1 MRFGRTISVA
11 AGLTVAGAFA
21 LRGGLEPWLQH
32 TPAGPAISALFRTVS
47 MPGGDVSIPRPPAEA
62 RPALTAQIA
71 ARADD
76 AALYRLRAHEAE
88 IALDFAAA
96 EADWRTYAARAS
108 DPYAAHI
115 ELADFYHRRMLPNE
129 ELAALTA
136 AAAAPDDPLQPARAQ
151 RGWQAFERMAAL
163 TESDAL
169 QETAAGAVYRAWVSR
184 YPGEAAAHRKL
195 IEHLAVAGEYAA
207 AEAEITTYGQA
218 FHDDFGPIRMR
229 ADLELHR
236 GRPDAAL
243 EIYDRAFRP
252 LWPEEMRATYFKLLG
267 DQGRLRD
274 FSGRSR
280 TALAADPGDLDA
292 AARLFHY
299 FRSQNN
305 SAAARRVLLEFR
317 LARESSRQPWSPEE
331 LETLAQLF
339 EWLPD
344 VNESA
349 RLSYALYSASPAG
362 GPHTERAL
370 YRLAH
375 LLLTSADRPIQFGSG
390 DLSFYKDIATADP
403 SPGFLNGILS
413 LVLNWTGVRR
423 EYQIQNEKAGP
434 YFHRAAA
441 AQLVALLDQRFP
453 NSAYRAP
460 LHAALVSAYAEYGD
474 AVSVIRAGNEYLA
487 AFPDGTDRVTVAM
500 RVSDALARARR
511 TDEEFA
517 LYDRLLRELAAKA
530 SGVPIGSNPQTPAAA
545 APQDEPVA
553 APGTVIPA
561 FRPNLSANAPPQPDV
576 RSTEYVQVL
585 DKCLSRLAALKR
597 PFDALRVYR
606 TEIDRNPND
615 PGLYQQL
622 AQFVEQNGMAREVEN
637 VYTRAIAKFGDRSW
651 YHKLARWY
659 LRRSEMA
666 ALEKI
671 SRQAIAVFSGS
682 DLERYFA
689 EVVAPHP
696 DAVLY
701 RQLNLYAHERFPE
714 DMVFVH
720 NLLNAYGSQETYNAQ
735 AAERLLRQYWFHD
748 PGLRARL
755 FQMLTSTGRLGNEL
769 AQIRAA
775 NADLAN
781 GQFDRAVAANPA
793 AVQFALEA
801 EAWQSHFEAA
811 APAARALASAYPG
824 RSDFAAEASTLYRSL
839 AAYDPRNTGLALAMA
854 AFQQRSNPRDPEIL
868 ARMGDICA
876 DRELFARART
886 YWERMP
892 AARPGKPDAYLDTA
906 TVYWDYYRYDDALRW
921 IAAARRKFGQPALFA
936 YQAGAIYEGKREF
949 SAAIRE
955 YVTGALDGEN
965 ASQQR
970 LIRLLSRPETK
981 TAADRATEAAVTRGP
996 SSRAVSLRLAVLES
1010 LQRRGD
1016 IESLL
1021 QARVEAE
1028 RGSTELAA
1036 LADDARRL
1044 GFDGI
1049 EERAGERLA
1058 ALSQDP
1064 VDKMRLTFAHAR
1076 LLESKRDIPQA
1087 ARVVDTLYRD
1097 HPLILGVLRGAVDFH
1112 VRNRQPSEAIR
1123 LLLDGARHA
1132 RADLAAQFTLEA
1144 ARVATGDRQFD
1155 RARALLGG
1163 LLASDPLRTEYLA
1176 AMAETYLTAGDDR
1189 AFRDYQLTV
1198 IGQIK
1203 QAPWPAAQRAER
1215 IAAIRRSLVL
1225 ALDRMKDSAGAL
1237 DQYQEV
1243 LNSYPEDE
1251 ELAKEV
1257 ASYAVSHGLKE
1268 RLIAFYRKTSNDAP
1282 LDYRWPIVLGRIETV
1297 TEDYPAATADYDR
1310 ANKARPDRADV
1321 LEAKGR
1327 LEERLLRFEDA
1338 AKTYARLYEL
1348 TYRDPEWLIRV
1359 AELRARLGQHAES
1372 AAALKT
1378 AIIGAHTE
1386 TADADFEIAAHL
1398 DSWHILPAA
1407 VSFAERGAALDGADL
1422 FQNMDHAAA
1431 YARIMGHARRLD
1443 AVLGRL
1449 GGNPQTDGQIAS
1461 VIGEIVART
1470 YTPEEKVRL
1479 EQALVEQAARVQR
1492 PVRDATLLPIATSA
1506 GLADLEARWL
1516 WDSMTAAGR
1525 QQVDA
1530 RLAALQSRRA
1540 RFAEL
1545 GQQLE
1550 GYAGRNP
1557 GRPVESAALSQSIQ
1571 AFVSEGDLDG
1581 QLRVMRKALARS
1593 ELAGG
1598 LLDRYLALIASRYP
1612 GELLAVVRSNPSAA
1626 IRNRAAQAALE
1637 SDRPDLA
1644 YEAIRARGSALPA
1657 VWTNA
1662 LLALS
1667 GDYFGDHSAAIGAA
1681 FQSALDTRTIG
1692 DRLAKPLK
1700 PDSVITGSV
1709 WFYYG
1714 ARYGD
1719 YLSQAGSSEASAW
1732 LSAQVEAAPGNPDAY
1747 VALGETY
1754 VASGQVARAITQLEH
1769 AIEIDPD
1776 RGDVHSRIAR
1786 LLWQQGRRPEA
1797 ITRWKSALAVFLN
1810 IQRRGIRVPE
1820 SFWARLEA
1828 TFAAIGDAR
1837 AMDELRGDIANLLGD
1852 YYQINSAYRLNPLIK
1867 AAARASVISG
1877 SGLEWIVNLGR
1888 SMDGPDMI
1896 FHMLME
1902 TPGIGDAQ
1910 RLSLQREIVGAR
1922 LKRMSASFGDE
1933 RDYALTEV
1941 TQARLQLTSLLLDAG
1956 DVKGAAAE
1964 WNLVAPESAAKF
1976 DPSVE
1981 IRLASRTGALDALL
1995 RRYATNP
2002 AREPSAEMLL
2012 RASGMLERQ
2021 GDGNGA
2027 RAVREFVYSREIR
2040 DGRLNASSFLGLAEV
2055 ELQRGDAT
2063 GALALLNRMALVT
2076 EDGAGTLLRAA
2087 ELLEKYRQNEH
2098 AVAFIRRRMQ
2108 AEPWDAAAA
2117 LQLARHL
2124 NGTSPERA
2132 PLLDR
2137 VISDPLAGYAIQ
2149 AQAARL
2155 AAPHPAS
2162 VVPGTELAL
2171 LSSGSVAAA
2180 AATKPYQVE
2189 ARIDAAGQG
2198 SDPELRLRLWRDALA
2213 IAPDD
2218 ARVRLGTQRAALA
2231 LHRDNLALALDPNQ
2245 QEEQF
2250 SYGSEFPDYQRF
2262 RFGMQRDPS
2271 AFVQQRLSDGE
2282 RASMAEA
2289 LAAAAERL
2297 DDLATAQR
2305 YLRAAVDLRPPAQR
2319 GALNLKIQAL
2329 TAEQSR
2335 RSQNA
2340 SRRPAIQDVIEQ
2352 DRVVRPRIPRSA
2364 Q

>member
-1 MRFGRTISVA
+1 LRFGRIISVA
-11 AGLTVAGAFA
+11 AGLSVAGAFA
-21 LRGGLEPWLQH
+21 LRGDLEPWLQH

-47 MPGGDVSIPRPPAEA
+47 MPGGAVSISRPPAEA
-62 RPALTAQIA
+62 RPALTALIA
-71 ARADD
+71 ARPDD
-76 AALYRLRAHEAE
+76 AILYRLRAQESE
-88 IALDFAAA
+88 VALDFAAA
-96 EADWRTYAARAS
+96 EADWKSYTSRAS
-108 DPYAAHI
+108 DSYAAHI
-115 ELADFYHRRMLPNE
+115 ELADFYHRRMRPTE

-136 AAAAPDDPLQPARAQ
+136 ASAAPDDPLQPAPAQ

-169 QETAAGAVYRAWVSR
+169 PETAAGAVFRAWVSR
-184 YPGEAAAHRKL
+184 YPNEPAARRKVVDHLAAA
-195 IEHLAVAGEYAA
+195 GQYAA
-207 AEAEITTYGQA
+207 AEAEIAAYGWT
-218 FHDDFGPIRMR
+218 FHDDYATIRLR
-229 ADLELHR
+229 ADLELR
-236 GRPDAAL
+236 RDRPDAAL
-243 EIYDRAFRP
+243 AIYDRTFRP
-252 LWPEEMRATYFKLLG
+252 LWPEEMRAAYFKLLG
-267 DQGRLRD
+267 DEGRLRD
-274 FSGRSR
+274 FAGRAR
-280 TALAADPGDLDA
+280 AALAVNPGDLDA
-292 AARLFHY
+292 TARLFHY

-305 SAAARRVLLEFR
+305 SAAARRVLLEYR
-317 LARESSRQPWSPEE
+317 LARESSRQPWNPEE
-331 LETLAQLF
+331 LETLAQFF

-349 RLSYALYSASPAG
+349 RLYYALYSAPPSG
-362 GPHTERAL
+362 GPQTERAL
-370 YRLAH
+370 YGLAH
-375 LLLTSADRPIQFGSG
+375 LLLTSAGQPIQFGSG
-390 DLSFYKDIATADP
+390 DLSFYKDIATVDP

-413 LVLNWTGVRR
+413 LVLNWTGMRQQYR
-423 EYQIQNEKAGP
+423 TQNEKAGP

-453 NSAYRAP
+453 RSAYRAP

-474 AVSVIRAGNEYLA
+474 DASVIRAGNDYLA
-487 AFPDGTDRVTVAM
+487 AFPNGADRVAVAM
-500 RVSDALARARR
+500 RVSDGLARARH

-517 LYDRLLRELAAKA
+517 LYDRLLHELAAKA
-530 SGVPIGSNPQTPAAA
+530 SGVPIGSNPQAPAAA
-545 APQDEPVA
+545 LPQDA
-553 APGTVIPA
+553 AVETPGPIIPA
-561 FRPNLSANAPPQPDV
+561 IRPNLSANAPPQTGV

-585 DKCLSRLAALKR
+585 DKYLSRLAALKR
-597 PFDALRVYR
+597 PLDALRVYR

-615 PGLYQQL
+615 PGLYQRL
-622 AQFVEQNGMAREVEN
+622 AEFVEQNGMAREVED
-637 VYTRAIAKFGDRSW
+637 VYTRAIAQFAARSW

-714 DMVFVH
+714 DLVFVH
-720 NLLNAYGSQETYNAQ
+720 NLLNAYASQETYNAD
-735 AAERLLRQYWFHD
+735 AAERLLRQYWFYD
-748 PGLRARL
+748 PGLRSRL
-755 FQMLTSTGRLGNEL
+755 FQMLSSTRRLGNEL
-769 AQIRAA
+769 SQIRAGKG
-775 NADLAN
+775 DLAN
-781 GQFDRAVAANPA
+781 GQFDRAVVANPA

-824 RSDFAAEASTLYRSL
+824 RSEFAAKASTLYRSL
-839 AAYDPRNTGLALAMA
+839 AVYDSRDTGIALAMA
-854 AFQQRSNPRDPEIL
+854 TYQQRSNPRDPEIL

-876 DRELFARART
+876 DRELFARARA

-892 AARPGKPDAYLDTA
+892 AAQPGKPDAYLDTA
-906 TVYWDYYRYDDALRW
+906 AVYWDYYRYDDALRW
-921 IAAARRKFGQPALFA
+921 IAAARRKFDQPALFA
-936 YQAGAIYEGKREF
+936 YKAGAIYEGKREF
-949 SAAIRE
+949 VAAVRE
-955 YVTGALDGEN
+955 YVAGALDGEK
-965 ASQQR
+965 ASEQR
-970 LIRLLSRPETK
+970 LIRLLSRPDTK
-981 TAADRATEAAVTRGP
+981 AIADRATQAALTRDP
-996 SSRAVSLRLAVLES
+996 SPQAVSLRLGVLES

-1028 RGSTELAA
+1028 RSSTELTA
-1036 LADDARRL
+1036 LAEDARRL
-1044 GFDGI
+1044 GFDRI

-1058 ALSQDP
+1058 VLSQDP
-1064 VDKMRLTFAHAR
+1064 VDKMRLTLAHAR
-1076 LLESKRDIPQA
+1076 LLESKKEIAQA
-1087 ARVVDTLYRD
+1087 ARVVDMLYRD

-1112 VRNRQPSEAIR
+1112 VRNHRPSEAIG
-1123 LLLDGARHA
+1123 LLLDGAKHA

-1144 ARVATGDRQFD
+1144 ARIATGDRQFD

-1176 AMAETYLTAGDDR
+1176 AMADTYLRAGDDR
-1189 AFRDYQLTV
+1189 AFRDYQLAV
-1198 IGQIK
+1198 IGQIE
-1203 QAPWPAAQRAER
+1203 QAPSPPAQRVER
-1215 IAAIRRSLVL
+1215 IAAIRRSLVP
-1225 ALDRMKDSAGAL
+1225 ALDRLKDSAGAL
-1237 DQYQEV
+1237 DQYMEV

-1251 ELAKEV
+1251 ALAKEV
-1257 ASYAVSHGLKE
+1257 ASYAVSHGQKE

-1297 TEDYPAATADYDR
+1297 TEDYSAAIAEYDR

-1338 AKTYARLYEL
+1338 AKTYARLYDL

-1359 AELRARLGQHAES
+1359 AELRARLGQNAES

-1386 TADADFEIAAHL
+1386 NADADFEIADRL

-1422 FQNMDHAAA
+1422 FKNIDHAEA
-1431 YARIMGHARRLD
+1431 YARIMAHARRLD

-1449 GGNPQTDGQIAS
+1449 GSNPQTDGQITS
-1461 VIGEIVART
+1461 VIGDIVART

-1479 EQALVEQAARVQR
+1479 EQALTEQAARVQR
-1492 PVRDATLLPIATSA
+1492 PVRDATLLPIAMSA

-1516 WDSMTAAGR
+1516 WDSMTAPGR

-1530 RLAALQSRRA
+1530 RLVALQSQRA
-1540 RFAEL
+1540 RYGEL

-1550 GYAGRNP
+1550 DYAARNR

-1571 AFVSEGDLDG
+1571 AFMSEGDLDA
-1581 QLRVMRKALARS
+1581 QLRVMRKALVRS
-1593 ELAGG
+1593 ELSGA
-1598 LLDRYLALIASRYP
+1598 LLDRYLALIAPQYP
-1612 GELLAVVRSNPSAA
+1612 GELLAVVRNDPSAA
-1626 IRNRAAQAALE
+1626 IRNRAVQAAVE
-1637 SDRPDLA
+1637 ADRSELA
-1644 YEAIRARGSALPA
+1644 YEAVRARGGTLPA

-1662 LLALS
+1662 FLALT
-1667 GDYFGDHSAAIGAA
+1667 GEYFDDHSPAIDAA

-1700 PDSVITGSV
+1700 PDSVIAGSV

-1719 YLSQAGSSEASAW
+1719 YLSLAGSSEASAW
-1732 LSAQVEAAPGNPDAY
+1732 LPARVEAAPGNPDAY
-1747 VALGETY
+1747 IALGETY
-1754 VASGQVARAITQLEH
+1754 AASGQVSNAIAQFEY
-1769 AIEIDPD
+1769 AIELDPD
-1776 RGDVHSRIAR
+1776 RGDAQSLIAR
-1786 LLWQQGRRPEA
+1786 MLWQQGRRPEA
-1797 ITRWKSALAVFLN
+1797 IARWKSALAVFLN

-1820 SFWARLEA
+1820 PFWGRLEA
-1828 TFAAIGDAR
+1828 TFAAIGDAH
-1837 AMDELRGDIANLLGD
+1837 ALDELRGDIANLLGD
-1852 YYQINSAYRLNPLIK
+1852 YYQINGEYRLNPLIQ

-1888 SMDGPDMI
+1888 SMDGSDMI
-1896 FHMLME
+1896 FYMLMQ
-1902 TPGIGDAQ
+1902 TRGLSDA
-1910 RLSLQREIVGAR
+1910 RLSLQREIVNAR
-1922 LKRMSASFGDE
+1922 SKRMEASFGDE
-1933 RDYALTEV
+1933 RGYAQNQL
-1941 TQARLQLTSLLLDAG
+1941 TQARWQLTSLLLDAG
-1956 DVKGAAAE
+1956 DVKAAAAE
-1964 WNLVAPESAAKF
+1964 WSLVAPESAAKF

-1981 IRLASRTGALDALL
+1981 IRLASRTGTLDALL

-2002 AREPSAEMLL
+2002 ESESSAEMLL
-2012 RASGMLERQ
+2012 RSAGMLERQ
-2021 GDGNGA
+2021 GDENGA
-2027 RAVREFVYSREIR
+2027 RAVREFVYDREIR
-2040 DGRLNASSFLGLAEV
+2040 DGRLDAANFLGLAEV

-2063 GALALLNRMALVT
+2063 TALALLNRMALVT
-2076 EDGAGTLLRAA
+2076 EDGVETLLRAA
-2087 ELLEKYRQNEH
+2087 ELLEKYGQNGD

-2124 NGTSPERA
+2124 TAASPERA

-2137 VISDPLAGYAIQ
+2137 LISDPLAQYTIR

-2155 AAPHPAS
+2155 GAPHPVS
-2162 VVPGTELAL
+2162 VVSGTELAL
-2171 LSSGSVAAA
+2171 LSSGSVTAAA
-2180 AATKPYQVE
+2180 AAKPYQLE
-2189 ARIDAAGQG
+2189 ARIDAARRS
-2198 SDPELRLRLWRDALA
+2198 SDPELRLRLWREALA
-2213 IAPDD
+2213 IAPGD
-2218 ARVRLGTQRAALA
+2218 ARVRLGAQQAAIA
-2231 LHRDNLALALDPNQ
+2231 LHRDNLALALDSNQ
-2245 QEEQF
+2245 QGQQF
-2250 SYGSEFPDYQRF
+2250 SYRSGFPDYRRF
-2262 RFGMQRDPS
+2262 RFGVRREPS
-2271 AFVQQRLSDGE
+2271 APPQQQLSDAE

-2305 YLRAAVDLRPPAQR
+2305 YLQVAVDLRPPAQR
-2319 GALNLKIQAL
+2319 GALNLKITAL
-2329 TAEQSR
+2329 SAEQSR
-2335 RSQNA
+2335 CSRNA
-2340 SRRPAIQDVIEQ
+2340 SRQPAIKDVIEQ